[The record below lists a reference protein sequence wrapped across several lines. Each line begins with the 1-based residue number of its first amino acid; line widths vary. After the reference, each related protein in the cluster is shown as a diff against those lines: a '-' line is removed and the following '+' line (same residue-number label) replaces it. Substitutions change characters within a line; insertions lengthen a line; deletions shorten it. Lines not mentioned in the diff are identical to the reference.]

1 MQGIPSAITTSARL
15 RSGNRSS
22 VDASAAGGALRRTAG
37 AGVVRLLTLNTH
49 KGFNLF
55 NRRFVLHD
63 LREAVRSVSADIVLL
78 QEVIGDH
85 EGHALRHAGWP
96 DTPHYEFLAD
106 TIWSD
111 FAYGR
116 NAVYTQGH
124 HGNAVLSKFP
134 IARYRNHDVSIGDTE
149 RRGLLHC
156 VLNLPGP
163 DQALHVIC
171 VHLGLGEAQ
180 RRHQLERLCELIRRE
195 VPPQAPL
202 FVGGDFND
210 WRQRADRLLGERAG
224 LREAFRET
232 SGRPARS
239 FPAIWPLLRLDR
251 LYLRQGRVRQARVL
265 AGRPWSRLSDHSAL
279 SVEVEL

>member
-1 MQGIPSAITTSARL
+1 MQGIHAISTSGSSRSAPTPGA
-15 RSGNRSS
+15 
-22 VDASAAGGALRRTAG
+22 ASAAAGALRQTTGER
-37 AGVVRLLTLNTH
+37 VVRLLTLNIH
-49 KGFNLF
+49 KGFSLF

-63 LREAVRSVSADIVLL
+63 LREAVRKVPADIVLL

-85 EGHALRHAGWP
+85 GGHAQRQAGWP

-106 TIWSD
+106 SLWPE

-134 IARYRNHDVSIGDTE
+134 IVRYHNHDVSVGDTE

-163 DQALHVIC
+163 DLPMHVVC
-171 VHLGLGEAQ
+171 VHLGLGESQ
-180 RRHQLERLCELIRRE
+180 RRHQLQQLCALIRRE
-195 VPPQAPL
+195 VPNNAPL

-210 WRQRADRLLGERAG
+210 WRQRADDLLGSGAG
-224 LREAFRET
+224 LREAFSELK
-232 SGRPARS
+232 GNPARS
-239 FPAIWPLLRLDR
+239 FPAFWPLLRLDR
-251 LYLRQGRVRQARVL
+251 LYLRDGRVRQARVL
-265 AGRPWSRLSDHSAL
+265 SGRPWSRLSDHAAL
-279 SVEVEL
+279 SVEIEL

>member
-22 VDASAAGGALRRTAG
+22 VAASVAGGALKRTTG
-37 AGVVRLLTLNTH
+37 AGVVRLLTLNIH
-49 KGFNLF
+49 KGFSLF

-265 AGRPWSRLSDHSAL
+265 SGRPWSRLSDHSAL
-279 SVEVEL
+279 SVEIEL